1 MVLADSRNQRYS
13 TTIESFLGQTGLVLP
28 SQYDFLPLRH
38 IPSTEAR
45 SRMLRAGSAAKELV
59 PGHASGP
66 RACRQKYGFSILGLI
81 SETIRSLFEP
91 IGISHRPLWHHWV
104 APLPNVD
111 AENTCATVLRLGGP
125 DDLGSKAWLK
135 GAPSCKGGAFVTA
148 QSHAASICTL
158 AASGVLIEC
167 KVSILAC

>member
-1 MVLADSRNQRYS
+1 MQ
-13 TTIESFLGQTGLVLP
+13 
-28 SQYDFLPLRH
+28 
-38 IPSTEAR
+38 
-45 SRMLRAGSAAKELV
+45 AKVWLF
-59 PGHASGP
+59 HT
-66 RACRQKYGFSILGLI
+66 CLI

-91 IGISHRPLWHHWV
+91 IGISHRPLWHRWV